1 LSNARDEAKLHL
13 LNRQIRT
20 ALGKLEAAADE
31 ARRERA
37 SHLTEEPDPEPLV
50 RTLRRLR
57 YDFVMVDRATRDPL
71 PAEVAALLS
80 QPLAELSGALEIFL
94 RESASALTARRPP
107 PPLDPFRQAL
117 AAYGAAM
124 AEVRRQGLTRDLPGE
139 AVARIFGLAFAFEQI
154 GRELDD
160 LADRARELANRVV
173 A

>member
-1 LSNARDEAKLHL
+1 LSNARDGAKLDL
-13 LNRQIRT
+13 LNRQIRI

-57 YDFVMVDRATRDPL
+57 YDLVMIDRATRDPL
-71 PAEVAALLS
+71 PTEVAALLS
-80 QPLAELSGALEIFL
+80 QPLAELSGALETFL
-94 RESASALTARRPP
+94 KEGASALVAPP

-154 GRELDD
+154 ARELAD
-160 LADRARELANRVV
+160 LADRARELADVST
-173 A
+173 